1 MKVLCSGKSGCVQA
15 GVCNA
20 SGGDLV
26 AFPYGMVII
35 QPQYHAD
42 ISNVEENSDM
52 QTQIG
57 TQEITLAKAR
67 QEASTIFLAKVF
79 NWMAIG
85 LGITGII
92 AYVFAES
99 GMVRALVASP
109 IFFILILAE
118 LGLVFFLS
126 ARIEKIQP
134 VTATGLFIGYSILNG
149 VTLSTIFLAYTQASI
164 ATTFLV
170 TAGMF
175 AAMAVYGMVTKRDLS
190 GVGSFMFMGLI
201 GILLASIVNIFLKS
215 SALYWAISAIGVLV
229 FVGLTA
235 YDVQK
240 IKNMG
245 EEGIMQQGEGAIRKG
260 AIIGALALY
269 LDFINLFLMLL
280 RFFGGSRD

>member
-1 MKVLCSGKSGCVQA
+1 
-15 GVCNA
+15 
-20 SGGDLV
+20 
-26 AFPYGMVII
+26 
-35 QPQYHAD
+35 
-42 ISNVEENSDM
+42 M

-57 TQEITLAKAR
+57 TRDITLAQAR
-67 QEASTIFLAKVF
+67 QQASTVFLAKVF

-85 LGITGII
+85 LTITGVI
-92 AYVFAES
+92 AYFVAAS
-99 GMVRALVASP
+99 GMVRALIASP
-109 IFFILILAE
+109 VFFILVLAE

-126 ARIEKIQP
+126 ARIERMQP
-134 VTATGLFIGYSILNG
+134 GTATGLFVGYSVLNG
-149 VTLSTIFLAYTQASI
+149 VTLSTIFLAYTHASI
-164 ATTFLV
+164 AATFLV

-190 GVGSFMFMGLI
+190 GLGSFMFMGLI
-201 GILLASIVNIFLKS
+201 GILLASLVNLFLKS
-215 SALYWAISAIGVLV
+215 SSLYWAISAIGVLV

-240 IKNMG
+240 IKNIG
-245 EEGIMQQGEGAIRKG
+245 EDGIMTQGEAAVRKG